1 MANAFLEKQNGL
13 TVVHFEGAAIIDN
26 AAQFHQTIVE
36 ALDNQGTI
44 SLNTLKVT
52 ECDTSFVQLIC
63 SLCHTLSK
71 GGRAL
76 AFSQETVAEPVCQAI
91 KSLGFP
97 MCEKRTNTTGKEC
110 LFSKDNKISVN
121 EETHLL

>member
-1 MANAFLEKQNGL
+1 MANHFLEMQNGA
-13 TVVHFEGAAIIDN
+13 TVIHFEGAATIDT
-26 AAQFHQTIVE
+26 AALFHQTIVE
-36 ALDNQGTI
+36 ALDNQTTI
-44 SLNTLKVT
+44 VLDTLKVT

-91 KSLGFP
+91 KSLGFH
-97 MCEKRTNTTGKEC
+97 MCGKRTNNTGKEC
-110 LFSKDNKISVN
+110 LFPKINKNSAN
-121 EETHLL
+121 EETHSL